1 MGTTMLDQIATNRAL
16 YEAARGGNH
25 MGDVSAMDALRSA
38 ALIQRQVTNAD
49 GYSYRG
55 RSYGS
60 FVASATDIALESSL
74 LLQDK
79 KLAYTLSLK
88 QKAMYNISN
97 SKKSYSY
104 AGGSYGQFIDKTEQ
118 ESKDAMQAAQIIE
131 GTQAGNAGGQETPA
145 EEAPKATEEK
155 GIKAFLKKYKL
166 WVIAAVC
173 AALYFVLR
181 KKD

>member
-1 MGTTMLDQIATNRAL
+1 MRTTMLDQIATNRAL

-38 ALIQRQVTNAD
+38 ALIQRQVANAD

-55 RSYGS
+55 GSYGS

-79 KLAYTLSLK
+79 KLAYTLPAK

-118 ESKDAMQAAQIIE
+118 ESKDAMQSAQIIE
-131 GTQAGNAGGQETPA
+131 GIQAGNAGRQKDPA

-166 WVIAAVC
+166 LVIAAVC
-173 AALYFVLR
+173 TALYFVLR

>member
-38 ALIQRQVTNAD
+38 ALIQRQVANAD

-55 RSYGS
+55 GSYGS

-79 KLAYTLSLK
+79 KLAYTLPAK

-131 GTQAGNAGGQETPA
+131 GTQAGNTGGQEAPA
-145 EEAPKATEEK
+145 AEAPKATEEK